1 MYKGKFVTIEG
12 PDGAGKTSVVQAL
25 VEKLKA
31 EGVDH
36 ILVTRE
42 PGGSKIAEEIRDV
55 ILDVDNTAMDARTEA
70 LLFAAARRQ
79 HLIEKI
85 IPALEAGKL
94 VICDRF
100 VDSSMAYQGVARNIS
115 TDLIWQ
121 INQFAI
127 EGHLPELT
135 LLIDVPAEVGLERIY
150 QAKGKRQ
157 FDRLDQEDIAFHNL
171 VRKAFLTF
179 EKKYER
185 IVLIDGTQSIEA
197 VTQACLEQLKR
208 HHVIENQA

>member
-1 MYKGKFVTIEG
+1 MYRGKFVTIEG

-25 VEKLKA
+25 VEKLAA
-31 EGVDH
+31 EGIHD

-42 PGGSKIAEEIRDV
+42 PGGSKIAEQIRQV
-55 ILDVDNTAMDARTEA
+55 ILDVDNTEMDARTEA

-79 HLIEKI
+79 HLIEKVL
-85 IPALEAGKL
+85 PALEAGRL
-94 VICDRF
+94 VLCDRF
-100 VDSSMAYQGVARNIS
+100 VDSSMAYQGVARNIP
-115 TDLIWQ
+115 TELIWD

-127 EGHLPELT
+127 ENQLPDLT

-150 QAKGKRQ
+150 QAKGQRQ

-171 VRKAFLTF
+171 VRDAFLSF
-179 EKKYER
+179 EQEHER

-197 VTQACLEQLKR
+197 VTQACLVELKN
-208 HHVIENQA
+208 HHVI

>member
-1 MYKGKFVTIEG
+1 MYRGKFVTIEG

-25 VEKLKA
+25 VEKLAA
-31 EGVDH
+31 EGIHD

-42 PGGSKIAEEIRDV
+42 PGGSKIAEQIRQV
-55 ILDVDNTAMDARTEA
+55 ILDVDNTEMDARTEA

-79 HLIEKI
+79 HLIEKVL
-85 IPALEAGKL
+85 PALEAGKL
-94 VICDRF
+94 VLCDRF
-100 VDSSMAYQGVARNIS
+100 VDSSMAYQGVARNIP
-115 TDLIWQ
+115 TDLIWD

-127 EGHLPELT
+127 ENQLPDLT

-150 QAKGKRQ
+150 QAKGQRQ

-171 VRKAFLTF
+171 VRDAFLAF
-179 EKKYER
+179 EQEHER

-197 VTQACLEQLKR
+197 VTQACLVELKS
-208 HHVIENQA
+208 HHVI